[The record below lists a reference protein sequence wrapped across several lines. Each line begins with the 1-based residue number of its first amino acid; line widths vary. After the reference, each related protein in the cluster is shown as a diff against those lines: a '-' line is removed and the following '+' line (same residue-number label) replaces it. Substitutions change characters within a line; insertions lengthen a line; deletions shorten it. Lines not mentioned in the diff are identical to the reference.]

1 MAARERIGDVR
12 KALRKSEIDLSEAIL
27 KNSSQQGQI
36 TRLRE
41 EVAALKATNE
51 GLLEERGRDD
61 VEQAKD
67 NEEQNATDRRN
78 QLLQIEQERLKGEL
92 ERVTEERKEAL
103 IRNALQENTV
113 TACREGAERS
123 RDQLMVMRQF
133 ARATKQSRSFWRV
146 CSIVLLLGMAGTLV
160 LLSLTQWGLFAISG
174 VGILFVRQV
183 HTDRALPD
191 PFDYKFVPATPE
203 EAMSE
208 PSD

>member
-1 MAARERIGDVR
+1 MAQRERIGDVR
-12 KALRKSEIDLSEAIL
+12 KALRTCESKLASENLKVADLED
-27 KNSSQQGQI
+27 QI
-36 TRLRE
+36 ARLRE
-41 EVAALKATNE
+41 SVVELSTRNE
-51 GLLEERGRDD
+51 GLLDERKRDD
-61 VEQAKD
+61 AEDARDHGESETTMRQ
-67 NEEQNATDRRN
+67 N